1 MENGGDEDI
10 EDTTGYGNII
20 SRAKARQSRRDIMPS
35 VFMLDR
41 QTGCQHCQVDGRAK
55 ITIGSWCDHVIFLE
69 GWVVRNFLLEVKVL
83 IYIKIE

>member
-1 MENGGDEDI
+1 MEAMKRLRTPPVMKTLYPEPRQDNHDV
-10 EDTTGYGNII
+10 T
-20 SRAKARQSRRDIMPS
+20 SRHPS
-35 VFMLDR
+35 VIMLDR